1 MSQTFGETIREARVA
16 MGISYRN
23 MGKDL
28 GVQHVVIF
36 EVERGARMPFKR
48 IDRLKAVSDRLSLN
62 IEDLVVKSLVGRGL
76 MPLLALGGETLIRH
90 LQDGLSE

>member
-76 MPLLALGGETLIRH
+76 MPLLALGGDTLIRH

>member
-90 LQDGLSE
+90 LQDGLAE